1 MSTDPPGEAPD
12 RPTLNPVSGILL
24 NGEQTATGSAPT
36 PEPAGSG
43 GTGRWLALGAAVL
56 VPVLLGVGAW
66 QLVAQSSGGSSRPA
80 AVPSTRPNPLPT
92 TLSTGLPSALPTGL
106 PTARVETPATPGP
119 VDVLSPA
126 GWSALTA
133 AVARQGRSTQ
143 VLEATVYP
151 TYAVVALPA
160 RGGATERFR
169 WDGTALTSFGTTP
182 SVPGQGR
189 VDLAAARGPVVARLS
204 HRIRAL
210 VAHPTSWYV
219 LLRTDPVTRQPAL
232 YAYANNAAGHGG
244 YLLATPAGA
253 VRRTVTW

>member
-36 PEPAGSG
+36 TEPASG

-80 AVPSTRPNPLPT
+80 AVPSTRPNP
-92 TLSTGLPSALPTGL
+92 LPTGL